1 MKYKDKIVVQA
12 YVPLSIYDKL
22 KVEAD
27 KQKRPLS
34 SYLRI
39 VLEDYVENN
48 LTSGTSNEDIQ
59 RINK

>member
-22 KVEAD
+22 QAEAD
-27 KQKRPLS
+27 KQKRTLS

-48 LTSGTSNEDIQ
+48 LVGETSSENIQ
-59 RINK
+59 RTNS

>member
-22 KVEAD
+22 QAEAD
-27 KQKRPLS
+27 KRKRTLS

-39 VLEDYVENN
+39 VLEEHVENN
-48 LTSGTSNEDIQ
+48 LVGETSNENIQ
-59 RINK
+59 RINN